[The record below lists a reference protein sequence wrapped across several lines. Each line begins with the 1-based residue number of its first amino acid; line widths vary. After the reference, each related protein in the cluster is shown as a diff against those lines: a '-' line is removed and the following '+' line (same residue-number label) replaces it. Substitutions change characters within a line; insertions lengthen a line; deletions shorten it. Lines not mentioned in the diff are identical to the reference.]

1 MIRRD
6 FVKRTLGAGLV
17 SSLVASTSA
26 STARAAAPT
35 AKRLDSNR
43 RKPRIMY
50 FNDSRHDLVYHYE
63 PPMSKRQ
70 FEAPVD
76 ELVGTSV
83 EAVCLGLGDGRTVF
97 HDTKVS
103 EVWGDP
109 VDRWS
114 HAVFHRAGQNVR
126 GALDQGVDPLRV
138 CCERAHAK
146 GMLLYPTL
154 LLNQGQR
161 GSSIEEDVR
170 TSKYRLEN
178 RHLEIGAKGDLPNF
192 PGKSNLDFKLEA
204 VRSDR
209 FALIEEVIR
218 NYPIDGF
225 ELQLNYISPGPYFFH
240 PNEVAAGRP
249 LMTAWLKKVYESL
262 KASDPN
268 RELVLRVPNDID
280 QGFSLGLDYREWI
293 RQGIVDVLVGETH
306 WGRIDTMADFRP
318 LVEAVKGSDCR
329 AFAAINSIVS
339 SDRLLSATIEMT
351 RATAC
356 NYWQQGVDGLY
367 LAQWFA
373 GANWPY
379 RADFYA
385 QLREI
390 DHPDIMA
397 PQDKFYTVMPLGDY
411 GGTRGVPPSEPQ
423 PKLPVELKPGQT
435 AKIDVTIA
443 DDLMHWDREGVVREV
458 LLRLRIGVNERE
470 RVTISLNGKTLPD
483 SSLKK
488 INQMYKMFAPCK
500 RIGGYWFVYK
510 LDRQYWPRQGSNLLE
525 VTLTHRDPDLAT
537 GHVRL
542 GDVELETKYLISRN
556 FWADDDPDV
565 GPYEKTGRNS
575 RR

>member
-1 MIRRD
+1 M
-6 FVKRTLGAGLV
+6 
-17 SSLVASTSA
+17 
-26 STARAAAPT
+26 
-35 AKRLDSNR
+35 
-43 RKPRIMY
+43 
-50 FNDSRHDLVYHYE
+50 
-63 PPMSKRQ
+63 
-70 FEAPVD
+70 D

-109 VDRWS
+109 VDKWT

-126 GALDQGVDPLRV
+126 AALDQGVDPLGV

-170 TSKYRLEN
+170 TSNYRLEN

-192 PGKSNLDFKLEA
+192 PGKSNQDFKHEE
-204 VRSDR
+204 VRQER

-240 PNEVAAGRP
+240 PSEVAAGRP
-249 LMTAWLKKVYESL
+249 LMTAWLKRVHEAL
-262 KASDPN
+262 KASDPDC
-268 RELVLRVPNDID
+268 ELVLRVPNDID
-280 QGFSLGLDYREWI
+280 QAYSLGLDYREWI
-293 RQGIVDVLVGETH
+293 RQGIVDVLVGETY
-306 WGRIDTMADFRP
+306 WGRLDTMADFRP

-339 SDRLLSATIEMT
+339 SDRLLSGTIEMT

-397 PQDKFYTVMPLGDY
+397 PKDKFYTVMTKGDY
-411 GGTRGVPPSEPQ
+411 GGTRGIPASEAQ
-423 PKLPVELKPGQT
+423 TTLPVELKPGQT
-435 AKIDVTIA
+435 TKIEVTVA
-443 DDLMHWDREGVVREV
+443 DDLMQWDREGIVREV

-470 RVTISLNGKTLPD
+470 RLNISLNGKKLPD
-483 SSLKK
+483 SALKK
-488 INQMYKMFAPCK
+488 INQMYKMYAPCK

-556 FWADDDPDV
+556 FWTDDDPDV

>member
-6 FVKRTLGAGLV
+6 FVKGTLGAGLV
-17 SSLVASTSA
+17 SSLTASA
-26 STARAAAPT
+26 SAAGAVAPVS
-35 AKRLDSNR
+35 KFSGSGRK
-43 RKPRIMY
+43 KPRILY

-83 EAVCLGLGDGRTVF
+83 EALCLGLGDGRTVF
-97 HDTKVS
+97 HDTKVG

-114 HAVFHRAGQNVR
+114 HAIFHRTGQNVR
-126 GALDQGVDPLRV
+126 AALDQGVDPLRV

-161 GSSIEEDVR
+161 GASIEEDVR
-170 TSKYRLEN
+170 SSKFRIEN
-178 RHLEIGAKGDLPNF
+178 RHLEIGSKGDLSNF
-192 PGKSNLDFKLEA
+192 PGKYNLDFKHQE
-204 VRSDR
+204 VRQER
-209 FALIEEVIR
+209 FALVEEVIQ
-218 NYPIDGF
+218 NYPIDGL

-240 PNEVAAGRP
+240 PNEVAAGRR
-249 LMTAWLKKVYESL
+249 LMTTWLQRVYEAL
-262 KASDPN
+262 KADDPD

-280 QGFSLGLDYREWI
+280 QGYSLGLDYREWI

-306 WGRIDTMADFRP
+306 WGRIDTMANFRP

-329 AFAAINSIVS
+329 AFAAMNSIVS
-339 SDRLLSATIEMT
+339 SDRLLSSTIEMT

-379 RADFYA
+379 RADSDFYA

-390 DHPDIMA
+390 DHPEIMA
-397 PQDKFYTVMPLGDY
+397 PKDKFYTVMPKGDY
-411 GGTRGVPPSEPQ
+411 GGTRGVPSSEPQ
-423 PKLPVELKPGQT
+423 PKLPVELKAGQT
-435 AKIDVTIA
+435 ASIEVTVA
-443 DDLMHWDREGVVREV
+443 DDLMHWDRESIVREV
-458 LLRLRIGVNERE
+458 LLRLRIGVNERDQ
-470 RVTISLNGKTLPD
+470 VAIKLNGKTLPEA
-483 SSLKK
+483 SKK
-488 INQMYKMFAPCK
+488 INQMYKMYAPCK
-500 RIGGYWFVYK
+500 RKGGYWFVYK
-510 LDRQYWPRQGSNLLE
+510 LDRQYWPKQGSNLLE
-525 VTLTHRDPDLAT
+525 VTLIHRDPDLIT
-537 GHVRL
+537 SYVQL
-542 GDVELETKYLISRN
+542 DDVELETKYLISRN
-556 FWADDDPDV
+556 FWVDDDPDV

>member
-17 SSLVASTSA
+17 SSLAASA
-26 STARAAAPT
+26 STAGAAVPV
-35 AKRLDSNR
+35 AKRSGSGR
-43 RKPRIMY
+43 RKPRILY

-70 FEAPVD
+70 FQAPVD

-109 VDRWS
+109 VDKWS

-126 GALDQGVDPLRV
+126 AALDQGVDPLGV

-170 TSKYRLEN
+170 TSKFRLEN
-178 RHLEIGAKGDLPNF
+178 RHLEIGAKGDLTNF
-192 PGKSNLDFKLEA
+192 PGKSNLDFKREE
-204 VRSDR
+204 VRSER

-249 LMTAWLKKVYESL
+249 LMTAWLKRVYEAL
-262 KASDPN
+262 KADDPE

-280 QGFSLGLDYREWI
+280 QAYSLGLDYREWI

-306 WGRIDTMADFRP
+306 WGRLDTMADFRP

-351 RATAC
+351 RAMAC

-397 PQDKFYTVMPLGDY
+397 PKDKFYAVMTQGDY
-411 GGTRGVPPSEPQ
+411 GGTRGVPASEPR
-423 PKLPVELKPGQT
+423 PTLPVELKPGKT
-435 AKIDVTIA
+435 ARIEVTIA
-443 DDLMHWDREGVVREV
+443 DDLMHWDREGIVREV

-470 RVTISLNGKTLPD
+470 RLAIRLNGKTLPE

-488 INQMYKMFAPCK
+488 INQMYKMYAPCK

>member
-6 FVKRTLGAGLV
+6 FVKSTLGAGVV
-17 SSLVASTSA
+17 SSLAASA
-26 STARAAAPT
+26 STAGASAHA
-35 AKRLDSNR
+35 AKRRNSGR
-43 RKPRIMY
+43 RKPRILY

-70 FEAPVD
+70 FQAPVD

-97 HDTKVS
+97 HDTRKG

-109 VDRWS
+109 VDRWG
-114 HAVFHRAGQNVR
+114 HAVFHRAYQNVR
-126 GALDQGVDPLRV
+126 GALNRGVDPLGV
-138 CCERAHAK
+138 ACERAQAK

-154 LLNQGQR
+154 LLNQAQR
-161 GSSIEEDVR
+161 GSSIDEDVR
-170 TSKYRLEN
+170 SSKFRFQN
-178 RHLEIGAKGDLPNF
+178 RRLEIGAKGDLPNF
-192 PGKSNLDFKLEA
+192 PGRNNLDFKHEA
-204 VRSDR
+204 VRQER
-209 FALIEEVIR
+209 FGLIEEVIQE
-218 NYPIDGF
+218 YPIDGF

-240 PNEVAAGRP
+240 PNEAAAGRP
-249 LMTAWLKKVYESL
+249 LMTAWLKRVHEAL
-262 KASDPN
+262 KASDPD

-280 QGFSLGLDYREWI
+280 QGYSLGLDYREWI

-356 NYWQQGVDGLY
+356 NYWQQGIDGLY

-397 PQDKFYTVMPLGDY
+397 PKDKFYAVMPKGDY
-411 GGTRGVPPSEPQ
+411 GGNRGVPPSEPE
-423 PKLPVELKPGQT
+423 PVLPIELKSGQT
-435 AKIDVTIA
+435 VRIDLTIA
-443 DDLMHWDREGVVREV
+443 DDLMHWDREGIVREV
-458 LLRLRIGVNERE
+458 LLRLRLGVNERE
-470 RVTISLNGKTLPD
+470 RVSISLNGKVLPE

-488 INQMYKMFAPCK
+488 INQMYKMYAPCR
-500 RIGGYWFVYK
+500 RIGGYWFVFK
-510 LDRQYWPRQGSNLLE
+510 LDRQYWPKQGRNRLE
-525 VTLTHRDPDLAT
+525 VTLTQRDPALT
-537 GHVRL
+537 GQVRL
-542 GDVELETKYLISRN
+542 GDVELETKYLVSRN
-556 FWADDDPDV
+556 FWVDDDPDV